1 MKKNEK
7 RTKEK
12 KEKRFEKNNIH
23 LLGTSHRAGDQNLRC
38 HWKNHSTNS
47 N

>member
-1 MKKNEK
+1 MKKMRKEQRK
-7 RTKEK
+7 RK
-12 KEKRFEKNNIH
+12 KKDLKKNNIH